1 MKRVFAIAGRE
12 LQAYFATAMGWL
24 CLGGFVFL
32 TGFIFAWITTAYA
45 DQAAQASMNPY
56 GGGGSLNVNQH
67 LLPDFFGT
75 TAVILLL
82 LSPAL
87 SMRLFAEDIK
97 QRSMEL
103 LLSSPL
109 SSLEI
114 VAGKYLG
121 ALGFLGVMLA
131 STLHYIAILGWLST
145 PDPMIVLANYLSIF
159 LLAAAFLSVGML
171 TSAMTSSQ
179 LVALVLSFGTL
190 LMLWFLS
197 GIGSLAEGTLG
208 EVLSYLSV
216 LSHTEELSRGL
227 LHLNDITYFLTFI
240 GFFFFATLQRVEAMR
255 WQ

>member
-1 MKRVFAIAGRE
+1 MKRVMAIASRE
-12 LQAYFATAMGWL
+12 LEAYFATAMGWL

-45 DQAAQASMNPY
+45 DQAAQASMSPY
-56 GGGGSLNVNQH
+56 GGGSLNVNEH

-87 SMRLFAEDIK
+87 SMRLFSEDIK

-114 VAGKYLG
+114 VLGKYLG
-121 ALGFLGVMLA
+121 ALGFLTVLLA
-131 STLHYIAILGWLST
+131 GTLHYIAILGWLSA
-145 PDPMIVLANYLSIF
+145 PDPMIVLSNYLAIF
-159 LLAAAFLSVGML
+159 LLAASFLSIGML
-171 TSAMTSSQ
+171 TSAFTSNQ
-179 LVALVLSFGTL
+179 LVALVMSFGAL
-190 LMLWFLS
+190 LLLWFLS
-197 GIGSLAEGTLG
+197 GIGGLAEGTGG
-208 EVLSYLSV
+208 EVLAYLSV
-216 LSHTEELSRGL
+216 LSHMEEMSRGL
-227 LHLNDITYFLTFI
+227 LHLNDVTYYLSFI
-240 GFFFFATLQRVEAMR
+240 GFFLFATLQRVEAMR